1 MVADYSQQES
11 RILAELA
18 NEDTL
23 IDFFNTGDGDLHS
36 YTARL
41 MFKVP
46 VDKKTN
52 ANLRQLAK
60 VLVFGI
66 AYGMSAHKLS
76 NDFQVSLEEAEKFI
90 ENFYATYPKL
100 KDYFHRVQNEALST
114 GKILI
119 NALTNHRFLAD
130 SVYRAYQD
138 AKGVIDANRYSK
150 GKIDKSV

>member
-1 MVADYSQQES
+1 MKIMEY
-11 RILAELA
+11 L
-18 NEDTL
+18 
-23 IDFFNTGDGDLHS
+23 
-36 YTARL
+36 
-41 MFKVP
+41 
-46 VDKKTN
+46 
-52 ANLRQLAK
+52 
-60 VLVFGI
+60 I

-100 KDYFHRVQNEALST
+100 KDYFQRVQNEALST
-114 GKILI
+114 GKITI

-138 AKGVIDANRYSK
+138 AKEVIDANRYSK